1 MNIEVVEMR
10 NCSLN
15 EKERET
21 ASFGLGDWI
30 TRRRVSRRRKRLA
43 GEVNREMECSS
54 RKIRRCCFRWREKSF
69 RRREESARSTS
80 GGPA

>member
-1 MNIEVVEMR
+1 MKIEVVEVR

-30 TRRRVSRRRKRLA
+30 IRRRVSRRRERVA
-43 GEVNREMECSS
+43 GEVKREMECSS
-54 RKIRRCCFRWREKSF
+54 RKISRWSFRWREKSF
-69 RRREESARSTS
+69 LRREESARSTS
-80 GGPA
+80 GGPE